1 MCYDWYASAK
11 LFYKTFRLVTSKEL
25 FNKNTLLLLIVLQAT
40 TAVGDL
46 TICLIEIKLTNIL
59 QVQGK
64 GEIYDYENTIPG
76 KRYYS

>member
-1 MCYDWYASAK
+1 M
-11 LFYKTFRLVTSKEL
+11 TSKEL

-59 QVQGK
+59 QVQKNVLDKCEGK
-64 GEIYDYENTIPG
+64 ARYMITRTQSLVRGTIP
-76 KRYYS
+76 SFDFS